1 MRFAIFGS
9 GGVGG
14 YYGARLAAAGE
25 DVTFVARGAHR
36 DAIRSDGLRVTSISG
51 DVHIRPAR
59 ATDDASE
66 IGHVDWVVCAVK
78 AWQVPEA
85 AAAMRPLLGPET
97 AVLTLQNGVDAG
109 DQIGAVAGNGRVVE
123 GATWIMSFIEAPGHI
138 RHAGVEPRIVLG
150 ERDGDTTARVADLRA
165 CWDSAGVKCEVAPDI
180 SAVLWEKF
188 LFIAAVSGIGAVTR
202 LPVGAYRDVP
212 QSRRL
217 LTAALEETAAVARAE
232 GVKLPDK
239 VVAKTLAFLDAL
251 APESTASMQRDIADG
266 RPSELEAQSGA
277 VSRRGRRT
285 GVATPVHDFLYASLL
300 PLERRARGAN

>member
-14 YYGARLAAAGE
+14 YYGARLAVAGE
-25 DVTFVARGAHR
+25 DVTFVARGAHLA
-36 DAIRSDGLRVTSISG
+36 AIRAGGLRVTSING
-51 DVHIRPAR
+51 DIHVHPAK
-59 ATDDASE
+59 ATDDPND
-66 IGHVDWVVCAVK
+66 IGQVDCVISAVK

-109 DQIGAVAGNGRVVE
+109 DQIEAAAGARRVVE

-150 ERDGDTTARVADLRA
+150 ERDGTASVRVESIRA
-165 CWDSAGVKCEVAPDI
+165 CFERAGVKCEVAPDI
-180 SAVLWEKF
+180 AAVLWEKF
-188 LFIAAVSGIGAVTR
+188 LFIAAVSGLGAVTR
-202 LPVGAYRDVP
+202 LPVGGYRDVP

-239 VVAKTLAFLDAL
+239 VVANALAFLDAL
-251 APESTASMQRDIADG
+251 PPESTASMQRDIAEG
-266 RPSELEAQSGA
+266 RPSELEAQSGS
-277 VSRRGRRT
+277 VSRRGRRA
-285 GVATPVHDFLYASLL
+285 GVATPVHDFLYAALL

>member
-25 DVTFVARGAHR
+25 DVTFVARGAHLA
-36 DAIRSDGLRVTSISG
+36 AIRSEGLRVTSING
-51 DVHIRPAR
+51 DVHVNPAR
-59 ATDDASE
+59 ATNEPSD
-66 IGHVDWVVCAVK
+66 IGQVDFVISAVK

-97 AVLTLQNGVDAG
+97 AVLTLQNGVEAG
-109 DQIGAVAGNGRVVE
+109 DQIRAEAGAWRVVE

-150 ERDGDTTARVADLRA
+150 ERDGTASVRVESIRA
-165 CWDSAGVKCEVAPDI
+165 CFESAGVKCEVAPDI
-180 SAVLWEKF
+180 AAVLWEKF
-188 LFIAAVSGIGAVTR
+188 LFIAAVSGLGAVTR
-202 LPVGAYRDVP
+202 LPVGGYRDVP
-212 QSRRL
+212 QARRL

-251 APESTASMQRDIADG
+251 PPESTASMHRDIAAG
-266 RPSELEAQSGA
+266 RPSELESQSGS
-277 VSRRGRRT
+277 VSRRGRRA
-285 GVATPVHDFLYASLL
+285 GVATPVHDFLYAALL

>member
-25 DVTFVARGAHR
+25 DVTFVARGAHLA
-36 DAIRSDGLRVTSISG
+36 AIRSEGLRVTSVNG
-51 DVHIRPAR
+51 DVHVNPAK
-59 ATDDASE
+59 ATDDPND
-66 IGHVDWVVCAVK
+66 IGQVDFVISAVK

-97 AVLTLQNGVDAG
+97 AVLTLRNGVDAG
-109 DQIGAVAGNGRVVE
+109 DQIGAATGARRVVE

-150 ERDGDTTARVADLRA
+150 ERDGTASVRVESIRA
-165 CWDSAGVKCEVAPDI
+165 CFERAGVKCEVAPDI
-180 SAVLWEKF
+180 AAVLWEKF
-188 LFIAAVSGIGAVTR
+188 LFIAAVSGLGAVTR
-202 LPVGAYRDVP
+202 LPVGGYRDVP

-239 VVAKTLAFLDAL
+239 VVANSLAFLDAL
-251 APESTASMQRDIADG
+251 PPESTASMQRDIAEG
-266 RPSELEAQSGA
+266 RPSELEAQSGS
-277 VSRRGRRT
+277 VSRRGRRA
-285 GVATPVHDFLYASLL
+285 GVATPVHDFLYAALL

>member
-36 DAIRSDGLRVTSISG
+36 DAIRSEGLRVTSIAG
-51 DVHIRPAR
+51 DVHIHPAR
-59 ATDDASE
+59 ATDELDDV
-66 IGHVDWVVCAVK
+66 GHVDWVICAVK
-78 AWQVPEA
+78 AWQVPDA
-85 AAAMRPLLGPET
+85 AVAMRPLLGPET

-109 DQIGAVAGNGRVVE
+109 DQIGAVAGVGRVVE

-150 ERDGDTTARVADLRA
+150 ERDGGASARVTGLRA
-165 CWDSAGVKCEVAPDI
+165 CWDRAGVKCEVAPDI
-180 SAVLWEKF
+180 AAVLWEKF
-188 LFIAAVSGIGAVTR
+188 LFIAAVSGLGAVTR

-232 GVKLPDK
+232 GVDLPDK

-251 APESTASMQRDIADG
+251 PPESTASMQRDIAEG
-266 RPSELEAQSGA
+266 RPSELEAQSGS
-277 VSRRGRRT
+277 VSRRGRRA
-285 GVATPVHDFLYASLL
+285 GVATPVHDLLYAALL